1 MSSAR
6 GGYGGIAIVLL
17 LAVVG
22 PAARALAASAAPAV
36 SNGPAGLLAPP
47 PVLTGANIPNQYR
60 LPLGPSA
67 ALTPPGPTPP
77 PPPPPPPRPGPARP
91 AVGDE
96 RRDMDRRAAADAADD
111 GGGQHGPRLRRV
123 PARGV
128 RDEPRHLRVMDGR
141 RRAPGDDADRGRRDR
156 SGRDEP
162 ERRRDRG
169 GPRHDLLPAEREPR
183 RVRVRGLDG
192 PWRDLDAGD
201 DWDGGDPDE
210 PSVPVVREEPR
221 RPDPWGGRV
230 RRVPDILHG
239 RRELRRRGLDP
250 PDALQRRR
258 EQHGR
263 VAG

>member
-1 MSSAR
+1 MQYGDSAQLVWGRRVRNGFSQEEVSMSSVR

-22 PAARALAASAAPAV
+22 LAVLFLAASA
-36 SNGPAGLLAPP
+36 
-47 PVLTGANIPNQYR
+47 GA
-60 LPLGPSA
+60 
-67 ALTPPGPTPP
+67 PGPRGPRGGA
-77 PPPPPPPRPGPARP
+77 PPPPRRPARPGPAPRAAAPARPRPGADGP
-91 AVGDE
+91 AVRDE

-128 RDEPRHLRVMDGR
+128 RGEPRHLRVMDRR
-141 RRAPGDDADRGRRDR
+141 RRAHVDDADRGRRDG

-210 PSVPVVREEPR
+210 PPVPVVREEPR

-250 PDALQRRR
+250 PDALQ
-258 EQHGR
+258 
-263 VAG
+263 